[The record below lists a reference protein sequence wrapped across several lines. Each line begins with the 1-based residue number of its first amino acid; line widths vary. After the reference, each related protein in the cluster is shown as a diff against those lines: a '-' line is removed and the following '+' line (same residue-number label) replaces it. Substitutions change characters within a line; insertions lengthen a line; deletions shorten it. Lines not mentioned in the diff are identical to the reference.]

1 MLELQHISFAVEGNK
16 EILKDINLTVE
27 DRKFIVITGNN
38 QSELA
43 QRADVCLFTGAP
55 GEVCPLGLTPTTSTT
70 LMTVIGDILVVG
82 AMEATHFDAHQ
93 YALRH
98 HGGYLGT
105 RSREQ
110 SQHHKD

>member
-1 MLELQHISFAVEGNK
+1 MNFTEKIE
-16 EILKDINLTVE
+16 EILRKEAQAILDIPVT
-27 DRKFIVITGNN
+27 DITGNN
-38 QSELA
+38 RSELA

-110 SQHHKD
+110 SQNK

>member
-1 MLELQHISFAVEGNK
+1 MPFY
-16 EILKDINLTVE
+16 
-27 DRKFIVITGNN
+27 RKPREKYAH
-38 QSELA
+38 S
-43 QRADVCLFTGAP
+43 
-55 GEVCPLGLTPTTSTT
+55 GLTPTTSTT

-110 SQHHKD
+110 SQNK

>member
-1 MLELQHISFAVEGNK
+1 MLLVGDGLERQEMEHAVK
-16 EILKDINLTVE
+16 KLRLD
-27 DRKFIVITGNN
+27 
-38 QSELA
+38 
-43 QRADVCLFTGAP
+43 DVCLFTGAP

-110 SQHHKD
+110 SQQHKD